1 MKEKDRIVLKVAE
14 ASINDVGRGIARID
28 PSDMNALGIETGDVI
43 EIREESKQKGKRTV
57 AKVLPAKPEDRGASL
72 LKIDGIT
79 RSNAGVTLG
88 DKAGIEKTVVK
99 PAEKVVFEPV
109 GSNPA
114 AGVEYV
120 RSALNG
126 LALVEGDV
134 VSVGTFGAQDQ
145 LLAAGVRPQGSSCA
159 VIIQPTTAIEIT
171 GSKQPG
177 SRKILSYEDVGGLQN
192 ELRKIREMI
201 ELPLRHPEIVRQL
214 GIEPPKGV
222 LLYGPPGTGKTLI
235 AKAVASETDAY
246 FTSISGPEIVT
257 KWVGESEGR
266 LREIFQDA
274 QKNAPSIIFIDEL
287 DAIAPKRENATGE
300 VERRVVAQL
309 LASMDG
315 LEAREKVVVLGA
327 TNRPNSLDPALRR
340 PGRFDR
346 EIMIGVP
353 DRNGRLQILQIHT
366 RGMPINAEVN
376 LERLADVTPGF
387 VGADLAAL
395 CKEAAMR
402 TLRRVLPDI
411 DVNSERIPQ
420 EALAKLRVKMSD
432 FEEALRE
439 VEPSAMREVMVEV
452 PNVRWADIGGLEK
465 AKQELV
471 ETIEWPLRYP
481 DIFGRARL
489 RPSKGILLY
498 GPPGTGKTLLAK
510 AVATESGV
518 NFISIKGPELLSKFV
533 GESEKGIR
541 ETFRRARQVAPCVL
555 FFDEIDSLVPRKGGG
570 IVDGHVAERVV
581 SQFLTEMDGIES
593 LKGVTVLAA
602 TNRPELIESAMLRP
616 GRFDRIIR
624 LCMPDEASRKK
635 IFEVHAKE
643 KPLDNVDFE
652 NLAKETE
659 GMSGADIESICR
671 TASLLA
677 IKELVSDGK
686 GKNAGGFTIT
696 GKHFTDAL
704 NEFRNGLVASESES
718 KEKEDSNEMY
728 RR

>member
-1 MKEKDRIVLKVAE
+1 MKEKDRIVLKVTE

-28 PSDMNALGIETGDVI
+28 PSDMNALGIETGDVV
-43 EIREESKQKGKRTV
+43 EIREEGKQKGKRTV
-57 AKVLPAKPEDRGASL
+57 AKVLPARPEDRGVSV

-88 DKAGIEKTVVK
+88 DKASIEKTGVK

-109 GSNPA
+109 G
-114 AGVEYV
+114 AGSSVGAEYA

-145 LLAAGVRPQGSSCA
+145 LLAACVRPQGSCA
-159 VIIQPTTAIEIT
+159 VIIQPTTAIEMT
-171 GSKQPG
+171 GSKPG

-235 AKAVASETDAY
+235 AKAVASETEAY

-327 TNRPNSLDPALRR
+327 TNRPNSIDPALRR

-346 EIMIGVP
+346 EIMVGVP
-353 DRNGRLQILQIHT
+353 DRTGRLQILQIHT
-366 RGMPINAEVN
+366 RGMPIDSEVN
-376 LERLADVTPGF
+376 LERLADVTHGF
-387 VGADLAAL
+387 VGADLSAL

-402 TLRRVLPDI
+402 TLRRLLPAI
-411 DVNSERIPQ
+411 DTDAKEIPR
-420 EALAKLRVKMSD
+420 EALAKLRVAMSD

-439 VEPSAMREVMVEV
+439 VEPSAMREVAVEV

-465 AKQELV
+465 ARQELV

-481 DIFGRARL
+481 EIFGRACL
-489 RPSKGILLY
+489 RPSKGILLC

-518 NFISIKGPELLSKFV
+518 NFVSIKGPELLSKFV

-541 ETFRRARQVAPCVL
+541 ETFRKARQVAPCVL

-570 IVDGHVAERVV
+570 IADGHVAERVV

-624 LCMPDEASRKK
+624 LGMPDTASRKR

-643 KPLDNVDFE
+643 KPLDAGNVDFE

-659 GMSGADIESICR
+659 GMSGADIESVCKE
-671 TASLLA
+671 ASMLA
-677 IKELVSDGK
+677 IREWVSAGK
-686 GKNAGGFTIT
+686 GKNPDGFRIVR
-696 GKHFTDAL
+696 KHFTDAL
-704 NEFRNGLVASESES
+704 NEFRSRLASESKAEES
-718 KEKEDSNEMY
+718 EMY

>member
-1 MKEKDRIVLKVAE
+1 MKDELVLKVAE
-14 ASINDVGRGIARID
+14 ASINDVGRGMARMD
-28 PSDMNALGIETGDVI
+28 PVDMNALGIETGDVV
-43 EIREESKQKGKRTV
+43 EIREDNDRGKKRTV
-57 AKVLPAKPEDRGASL
+57 AKVLPTRPEDRGKSV
-72 LKIDGIT
+72 LKIDGIA
-79 RSNAGVTLG
+79 RSNAGVGLG
-88 DKAGIEKTVVK
+88 EKATVGRIRVK

-109 GSNPA
+109 GTGSSVGA
-114 AGVEYV
+114 EYA
-120 RSALNG
+120 RSVLNG

-134 VSVGTFGAQDQ
+134 VSMGTFGAQDQ
-145 LLAAGVRPQGSSCA
+145 LLATSVRPSGA
-159 VIIQPTTAIEIT
+159 VIIQPTTAIEMT
-171 GSKQPG
+171 GRKAG

-235 AKAVASETDAY
+235 AKAVAGETDAY

-266 LREIFQDA
+266 LREIFQEA

-287 DAIAPKRENATGE
+287 DAIAPKRENAAGE

-327 TNRPNSLDPALRR
+327 TNRPNSIDPALRR

-346 EIMIGVP
+346 EIVIGVP

-366 RGMPINAEVN
+366 RGMPINPEVN
-376 LERLADVTPGF
+376 LERLADVTHGF

-439 VEPSAMREVMVEV
+439 VEPSAMREVTTEV

-465 AKQELV
+465 VKQELA
-471 ETIEWPLRYP
+471 ETIEWPLKYP
-481 DIFGRARL
+481 EIFRRASL
-489 RPSKGILLY
+489 RPSKGILLC
-498 GPPGTGKTLLAK
+498 GSPGTGKTLLAK

-541 ETFRRARQVAPCVL
+541 EIFRKARQVAPCVL
-555 FFDEIDSLVPRKGGG
+555 FFDEIDSVVPVKGGG
-570 IVDGHVAERVV
+570 TGDSHVTERVV

-602 TNRPELIESAMLRP
+602 TNRPELIERALLRP

-624 LCMPDEASRKK
+624 LGMPDEASRKK

-643 KPLDNVDFE
+643 KPLDTESVDFE
-652 NLAKETE
+652 NLAKETG
-659 GMSGADIESICR
+659 GMSGADIESVCR

-677 IKELVSDGK
+677 IKEWVSAGK
-686 GKNAGGFTIT
+686 GKNAEGFTIT

-704 NEFRNGLVASESES
+704 NEFRNRLAPES
-718 KEKEDSNEMY
+718 KEEESEMY

>member
-1 MKEKDRIVLKVAE
+1 MKDKLVLKVAE
-14 ASINDVGRGIARID
+14 ASINDVGRGMARMD
-28 PSDMNALGIETGDVI
+28 PADMNALGMETGDVV
-43 EIREESKQKGKRTV
+43 EIREEREKRRTV
-57 AKVLPAKPEDRGASL
+57 AKVLPAKPEDRGASV

-79 RSNAGVTLG
+79 RSNAGVGLG
-88 DKAGIEKTVVK
+88 GKVSVRKIPVK

-120 RSALNG
+120 RSTLNG

-145 LLAAGVRPQGSSCA
+145 LLAASVQPQGSCA

-171 GSKQPG
+171 DSKPG

-257 KWVGESEGR
+257 KWVGESERR

-309 LASMDG
+309 LTSMDG

-327 TNRPNSLDPALRR
+327 TNRPNSIDPALRR

-346 EIMIGVP
+346 EIMVGVP
-353 DRNGRLQILQIHT
+353 DRSGRLQILQIHT
-366 RGMPINAEVN
+366 RGMPIDSEVN
-376 LERLADVTPGF
+376 LERLADVTHGF

-420 EALAKLRVKMSD
+420 EALAKLRVAMSD
-432 FEEALRE
+432 FEEALGE
-439 VEPSAMREVMVEV
+439 VEPSAMREVTVEV

-489 RPSKGILLY
+489 RPSKGILLC

-555 FFDEIDSLVPRKGGG
+555 FFDEIDSIVPRKGGG
-570 IVDGHVAERVV
+570 SVDGHVAERVV

-602 TNRPELIESAMLRP
+602 TNRPELIEQALLRP
-616 GRFDRIIR
+616 GRFDRIIS
-624 LCMPDEASRKK
+624 LGMPDEASRKM
-635 IFEVHAKE
+635 IFEVHTKE
-643 KPLDNVDFE
+643 KGLDNGSVNFE
-652 NLAKETE
+652 NLAKETW
-659 GMSGADIESICR
+659 GMSGADIESVCR

-677 IKELVSDGK
+677 IKEWVSAGK
-686 GKNAGGFTIT
+686 GKNPERFAIT

-704 NEFRNGLVASESES
+704 NEFRNRLASESES